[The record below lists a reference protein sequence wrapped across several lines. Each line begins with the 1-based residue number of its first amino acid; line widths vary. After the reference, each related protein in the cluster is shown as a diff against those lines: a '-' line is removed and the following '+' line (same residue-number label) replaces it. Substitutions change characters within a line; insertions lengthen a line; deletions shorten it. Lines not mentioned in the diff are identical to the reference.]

1 MNLMT
6 WNPYFETGL
15 ALVDAQHRA
24 LVDMINLAAPH
35 LALNN
40 DVAKRAVGPLLD
52 NLTKYAAVHF
62 RDEERLM
69 AQKKMAPD
77 YLVHH
82 HLTHQAFVDELTQMR
97 CQYEQGDS
105 LTGPELLRFLSS
117 WLSFHILVEDQ
128 RMATQLKDMA
138 GGQSAVQAYERVN
151 HPVDAAR
158 AVYNSSLLDLF
169 TLLTERNQKLV
180 HANEEVRKT
189 QAALT
194 LANQSLELRVQE
206 RTRDLAA
213 TVARLEQTQGQ
224 LLQSEKMA
232 AVGQLA
238 AGVAHEINNPIGFVT
253 SNLGSLSGYVGQ
265 LFDLIGVYQAAN
277 GGLTTEQKAAIEAER
292 QKIDF
297 NYLREDI
304 PSLLKESQEGL
315 ERVRK
320 IVSDLRDF
328 SHADDGQWV
337 ATDLN
342 QAMEAALNVAA
353 NELKYKATVAKELAP
368 LPPVVC
374 MTSQINQVLVNLLVN
389 AAQAIDSQGVITV
402 RSGVQA
408 DQVWLEV
415 SDTGC
420 GMPPE
425 VQKRIFEPFYT
436 TKAVGKGTGLG
447 LSITWEIINRHHGHI
462 EAHSAVGQG
471 STFRMTLPMHRA
483 ASPQN
488 S

>member
-1 MNLMT
+1 MKLMA
-6 WNPYFETGL
+6 WNPHFETGL
-15 ALVDAQHRA
+15 ELVDAQHHA

-35 LALNN
+35 LALND

-52 NLTKYAAVHF
+52 NLTKYAVIHF
-62 RDEERLM
+62 RDEEWLM
-69 AQKKMAPD
+69 AQKEMALD
-77 YLVHH
+77 YQSHH
-82 HLTHQAFVDELTQMR
+82 HSTHQAFVDELTQMR
-97 CQYEQGDS
+97 RQYEQGES
-105 LTGPELLRFLSS
+105 LTGTELLRFLSS

-128 RMATQLKDMA
+128 RMASQLKDMA
-138 GGQSAVQAYERVN
+138 AGQSALQAYERLN
-151 HPVDAAR
+151 HPADGALAA
-158 AVYNSSLLDLF
+158 YNNSLLELF

-180 HANEEVRKT
+180 LANEQVRKT
-189 QAALT
+189 QSALT
-194 LANQSLELRVQE
+194 VANQSLELRVQE

-213 TVARLEQTQGQ
+213 TVARLEQTQSQ

-265 LFDLIGVYQAAN
+265 LFDLIGVYRNAAAA
-277 GGLTTEQKAAIEAER
+277 LPPEQRATVDEACKKIEL
-292 QKIDF
+292 D
-297 NYLREDI
+297 YLREDI

-337 ATDLN
+337 PTDLN
-342 QAMEAALNVAA
+342 HSLESALNVAA
-353 NELKYKATVAKELAP
+353 NQIRYKATVVKELAQ
-368 LPPVVC
+368 LPPVAC
-374 MTSQINQVLVNLLVN
+374 ITSQINQVLVNLLVN
-389 AAQAIDSQGVITV
+389 AAQAIDRQGVITV
-402 RSGVQA
+402 RSGVRA

-420 GMPPE
+420 GIPPE

-447 LSITWEIINRHHGHI
+447 LSISWEIISRHHGHI
-462 EAHSAVGQG
+462 EVDSLAGQG
-471 STFRMTLPMHRA
+471 STFRVTLPMHRV
-483 ASPQN
+483 AS
-488 S
+488 

>member
-1 MNLMT
+1 MNLMA

-15 ALVDAQHRA
+15 ELVDAQHRA

-35 LALNN
+35 LALND

-52 NLTKYAAVHF
+52 KLTKYAAVHF

-69 AQKKMAPD
+69 AQKEMARD

-82 HLTHQAFVDELTQMR
+82 HLSHQAFVDELTQMR
-97 CQYEQGDS
+97 RQYEQGDS
-105 LTGPELLRFLSS
+105 LTGTELLRFLSS

-128 RMATQLKDMA
+128 RMASQLKDMA
-138 GGQSAVQAYERVN
+138 GGQSALQAYERVS
-151 HPVDAAR
+151 HPVDAAQ

-180 HANEEVRKT
+180 LANEEVRRT

-194 LANQSLELRVQE
+194 VANQSLELRVQE
-206 RTRDLAA
+206 RTRDLAD
-213 TVARLEQTQGQ
+213 TVKRLEQTQGQ

-277 GGLTTEQKAAIEAER
+277 ADLTTEKKAAIETER
-292 QKIDF
+292 KKIDF
-297 NYLREDI
+297 NYLQEDI
-304 PSLLKESQEGL
+304 PNLLKESQEGL

-328 SHADDGQWV
+328 SHADDGQWMP
-337 ATDLN
+337 TDLN
-342 QAMEAALNVAA
+342 HSVESALNVAA
-353 NELKYKATVAKELAP
+353 NEIKYKAKVVKELAQ
-368 LPPVVC
+368 LPPVEC
-374 MTSQINQVLVNLLVN
+374 ITSQINQVLVNLLVN
-389 AAQAIDSQGVITV
+389 AAQATDNQGVITV
-402 RSGVQA
+402 RSGVQG

-420 GMPPE
+420 GIPPD

-447 LSITWEIINRHHGHI
+447 LSITWEIISRHHGHI
-462 EAHSAVGQG
+462 EVHSMVGKG
-471 STFRMTLPMHRA
+471 STFRMTLPLHRA
-483 ASPQN
+483 V
-488 S
+488 

>member
-1 MNLMT
+1 MNLMA
-6 WNPYFETGL
+6 WNPHFETGL
-15 ALVDAQHRA
+15 ELVDAQHHA

-35 LALNN
+35 LALN
-40 DVAKRAVGPLLD
+40 DEVAKRAVGPLLD

-69 AQKKMAPD
+69 AHKEMALD
-77 YLVHH
+77 YQSHH
-82 HLTHQAFVDELTQMR
+82 HSTHQAFVDELTQMR
-97 CQYEQGDS
+97 RQYERGES
-105 LTGPELLRFLSS
+105 LTGTELLRFLSS

-138 GGQSAVQAYERVN
+138 GGQSALQAYERVS
-151 HPVDAAR
+151 HPVDAAQ

-180 HANEEVRKT
+180 LANEEVRKT

-194 LANQSLELRVQE
+194 EANQLLELRVQE

-213 TVARLEQTQGQ
+213 TVARLEQTQSQ

-265 LFDLIGVYQAAN
+265 LFDLIGVYQAATAAL
-277 GGLTTEQKAAIEAER
+277 GPDEKAAIEVER

-297 NYLREDI
+297 NYLQEDI
-304 PSLLKESQEGL
+304 PSLLKESQDGL

-328 SHADDGQWV
+328 SHTDDGQWV
-337 ATDLN
+337 PTDLN
-342 QAMEAALNVAA
+342 HSMESALNVSA
-353 NELKYKATVAKELAP
+353 NEIKYKATVVKELGQ
-368 LPPVVC
+368 LPPVAC
-374 MTSQINQVLVNLLVN
+374 ITSQINQVLVNLLVN
-389 AAQAIDSQGVITV
+389 AAQAIDGQGVITV

-408 DQVWLEV
+408 AQVWLEV

-447 LSITWEIINRHHGHI
+447 LSITWEIISRHHGRI
-462 EAHSAVGQG
+462 EVESVVGKG
-471 STFRMTLPMHRA
+471 TTFRMILPLHRE
-483 ASPQN
+483 AS
-488 S
+488 